1 MDGAIGVFILDVQV
15 KQAEESATKIE
26 SELKDLKETLSNI
39 EGARPFDQLTAT
51 DVINARPEIA
61 KAIEEM
67 VKKGK
72 WSLPG
77 YDEKFGSTYAM
88 MWCMLT
94 VYRPCPRL
102 IDGTTDVDQYD
113 QPAIL
118 THPSAPWRDGVLGRA
133 AAAVRT
139 PPNDVRACVR
149 RGRGPRAWAGRRAR
163 RAARAA
169 LAWGRAAVYATWP
182 MWRARRA
189 KLVIDRARIGR
200 SVGSSRDDS
209 SCEEGIRAM
218 PGQFSGLHGS
228 SPFGGNVTAEDDFPP
243 GFNLAR
249 RTSVSA
255 ESMSPRVGEIS
266 GRAPRAQTPK
276 TESQE
281 QRIHAAVSQNLIF
294 RHLEP
299 EQYQAALLALEEVHK
314 QPGDIVIKQGDQGDY
329 FYIVES
335 GELDVYLQPPG
346 TSPNDALAAPPDRLG
361 NKVVTYGPGATFGE
375 LALLYMQPRAASIV
389 ATAPCTLWA
398 LDRVTFRSILAET
411 NLTRRDLIASFLR
424 QVPLLQHLN
433 DAECERVLD
442 AIEIQDFN
450 PGEVVVRE
458 GDMGT
463 HFFLVVN
470 GVAEVLK
477 AGESGAPVTRLQ
489 RGDYFGELAL
499 MHRAPRAATVR
510 AAAQANMGQLRVA
523 ALEEQAFT
531 RLLGPL
537 AGIMARHAETHYH
550 QEGAAP
556 AAAPNT
562 PSKTGQGLLD
572 IPSVGQAPGSPRS
585 GV

>member
-1 MDGAIGVFILDVQV
+1 MASKAAVDFSKVLASGLGKQTAADLVAFRKRSDEARRVVSQLKQLPTTVDFAHYKNVLKNKDVIAEAEKIVNNFKPTSYDVGAQLKALDSFEATAV

-77 YDEKFGSTYAM
+77 YDEKFG
-88 MWCMLT
+88 
-94 VYRPCPRL
+94 R
-102 IDGTTDVDQYD
+102 
-113 QPAIL
+113 
-118 THPSAPWRDGVLGRA
+118 
-133 AAAVRT
+133 
-139 PPNDVRACVR
+139 
-149 RGRGPRAWAGRRAR
+149 
-163 RAARAA
+163 
-169 LAWGRAAVYATWP
+169 
-182 MWRARRA
+182 
-189 KLVIDRARIGR
+189 
-200 SVGSSRDDS
+200 
-209 SCEEGIRAM
+209 
-218 PGQFSGLHGS
+218 QFSGLHGS

-314 QPGDIVIKQGDQGDY
+314 QPDDIVIKQGDQGDY